1 LIQKTS
7 WGTGTKPLENHLKI
21 CHTISMNKTN
31 FRLTDPAF
39 IQALRDLPAF
49 LLSTDADLD
58 MAYDWVC
65 EMSAPF
71 ANDLAAFDLFY
82 DVYNE
87 TFDQAA

>member
-1 LIQKTS
+1 MNQL
-7 WGTGTKPLENHLKI
+7 GECPLSLAI
-21 CHTISMNKTN
+21 LPQTCHTISMNKTN
-31 FRLTDPAF
+31 FRLTDPDF

-87 TFDQAA
+87 TFDQVGN

>member
-1 LIQKTS
+1 MIQL
-7 WGTGTKPLENHLKI
+7 GECPLSLAI
-21 CHTISMNKTN
+21 LPQTCHTISMNKTN
-31 FRLTDPAF
+31 FRLTDPDF
-39 IQALRDLPAF
+39 IRALRDLPAF

-58 MAYDWVC
+58 SAYDWVC

-87 TFDQAA
+87 TFDQAGN

>member
-1 LIQKTS
+1 MNQL
-7 WGTGTKPLENHLKI
+7 GECPLSLAI
-21 CHTISMNKTN
+21 LPQTCHTISMNKTN

-87 TFDQAA
+87 TFDTAGN

>member
-1 LIQKTS
+1 MVPWFWYDWHMT
-7 WGTGTKPLENHLKI
+7 
-21 CHTISMNKTN
+21 NKA
-31 FRLTDPAF
+31 FLLTDSSF

-65 EMSAPF
+65 EMSRPF
-71 ANDLAAFDLFY
+71 AGDPAAFDLFY

-87 TFDQAA
+87 TFDA